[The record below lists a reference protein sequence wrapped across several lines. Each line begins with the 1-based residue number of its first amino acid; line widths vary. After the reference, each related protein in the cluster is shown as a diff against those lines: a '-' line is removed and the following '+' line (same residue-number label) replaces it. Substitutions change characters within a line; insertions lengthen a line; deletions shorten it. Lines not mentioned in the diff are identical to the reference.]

1 MGAPD
6 EPSGGAVAET
16 RRVIYCLVPAELAGL
31 HDMLRRHFRGQAV
44 EVVIES
50 RRLDRRGR
58 GDRRE
63 SKGPTPRS
71 GERRRVR
78 SASGR
83 RLAERRALTAPLVDP
98 PALPLRARRHADRID
113 FFERREPSREELE
126 DIDTARLVTRFQA
139 GEEEAFVGLYTRYFD
154 RVYGYLRYSVADA
167 HEAEDLAQQVFTHLF
182 EKIADYERRRQP
194 FRSWL
199 FVIVR
204 NMAIDHLR
212 RRRALSVED
221 VEEVNRRRERNGN
234 GDEGLEAINWISD
247 RDLLLFLDRLPAA
260 QRQVLLLRY
269 MLGLSTP
276 EIASALGRSHD
287 DVRMLQHRALR
298 FMRDRLSAIG
308 RAPSRQGAHRS
319 RIRRTRPKLTVL
331 RSRRF
336 ALLK

>member
-1 MGAPD
+1 MGARHDP
-6 EPSGGAVAET
+6 PGGAVAER
-16 RRVIYCLVPAELAGL
+16 RRVIYCLLPAELAGL
-31 HDMLRRHFRGQAV
+31 HDVLRRHFRDQPV
-44 EVVIES
+44 EVVVES
-50 RRLDRRGR
+50 RSGERRDGAE
-58 GDRRE
+58 RRE
-63 SKGPTPRS
+63 LEDHRPKAQ
-71 GERRRVR
+71 ERRRVR

-83 RLAERRALTAPLVDP
+83 RLAERRAVASPLVDP
-98 PALPLRARRHADRID
+98 PALPLRARRHADRVV
-113 FFERREPSREELE
+113 FFERLEPSTEELE
-126 DIDTARLVTRFQA
+126 DIDTARMVTRFQA
-139 GEEEAFVGLYTRYFD
+139 GDEEAFVGLYTRYFD
-154 RVYGYLRYSVADA
+154 RVYGYLRYSLADS

-212 RRRALSVED
+212 RRRAISVED

-276 EIASALGRSHD
+276 EIASALGRSQD
-287 DVRMLQHRALR
+287 DVRMLQHIALR

-319 RIRRTRPKLTVL
+319 RVRRTRPKLTVL